1 MAKRNKKMSGGV
13 SGNSPIKL
21 PAGLTPDLVPVGQEA
36 LRIHESAQYSAQSQF
51 EQAKIWRG
59 INLWL
64 GAPAAVLAALGGS
77 AILGSDSWSLWGV
90 SGPVI
95 GGVLAL
101 TAAALT
107 AILTTVNA
115 SRRQTQSQSSGNAF
129 LQLQTAA
136 RQFATIDIKKLNY
149 EDARDELKSLTT
161 SRDELNKT
169 ADVPGKLA
177 YRKAQKNIG
186 GDGGQDYA
194 VDEGEK

>member
-1 MAKRNKKMSGGV
+1 MAARARKSGGL
-13 SGNSPIKL
+13 SGGSSIKL
-21 PAGLTPDLVPVGQEA
+21 PVGLSPDLVPLGQEA

-64 GAPAAVLAALGGS
+64 GAPAAVFAALGGS
-77 AILGSDSWSLWGV
+77 AILGSDSWSIWGIPG
-90 SGPVI
+90 STI

-101 TAAALT
+101 TAAALA

-136 RQFATIDIKKLNY
+136 RQFATIDIKKLSY

-186 GDGGQDYA
+186 HDGGQDYA
-194 VDEGEK
+194 VDEGAK

>member
-1 MAKRNKKMSGGV
+1 MAKSRKEASESGG
-13 SGNSPIKL
+13 SPIRLPTGL
-21 PAGLTPDLVPVGQEA
+21 PADVVPIGQEA

-51 EQAKIWRG
+51 EQAKIWRT

-77 AILGSDSWSLWGV
+77 AVLGSESWSIWGL
-90 SGPVI
+90 SNSLL

-101 TAAALT
+101 AAATLT

-136 RQFATIDIKKLNY
+136 RQFATIDIKKLSY
-149 EDARDELKSLTT
+149 EDARDELKNLTT

-169 ADVPGKLA
+169 ADVPGKRA

-186 GDGGQDYA
+186 SDGGQDYA
-194 VDEGEK
+194 VDEGAK

>member
-1 MAKRNKKMSGGV
+1 
-13 SGNSPIKL
+13 
-21 PAGLTPDLVPVGQEA
+21 
-36 LRIHESAQYSAQSQF
+36 
-51 EQAKIWRG
+51 
-59 INLWL
+59 
-64 GAPAAVLAALGGS
+64 
-77 AILGSDSWSLWGV
+77 
-90 SGPVI
+90 VI

-101 TAAALT
+101 LAAALT

-115 SRRQTQSQSSGNAF
+115 SRRQTQSQASGNAF

-136 RQFATIDIKKLNY
+136 RQFATIDIKKLGY

-169 ADVPGKLA
+169 ADVPGKPA
-177 YRKAQKNIG
+177 YRRAQKNIG